1 LLRVL
6 AQTRRQASWEA
17 AKANR
22 TAALR
27 LEPSS
32 DTRHWSRAWCNLEPT
47 QTMSGTRLFHAFAL
61 TSGSYSPRNNS
72 SLRRQV
78 THTKKGQGAEAK
90 RLSRTAHQTDEKYR
104 RARQEASVTILHLRN
119 HGKPADTLDLHGQY
133 VEEALSFT
141 KQRLKE
147 LRNINNAQRTS
158 SLLIITGAG
167 HHSEDG
173 RAKIR
178 PAVLNFLRK
187 KGYSFKEEGPGAFRV
202 HLGAEST
209 EGCFASLLR
218 MLGLKK

>member
-1 LLRVL
+1 MGGRQSKPHSSSPPGAKQRHTELEQSLVQPRAYTDNEWDEVISRVR
-6 AQTRRQASWEA
+6 AHERQLFSKKQQLFEA
-17 AKANR
+17 ASNA
-22 TAALR
+22 
-27 LEPSS
+27 
-32 DTRHWSRAWCNLEPT
+32 
-47 QTMSGTRLFHAFAL
+47 
-61 TSGSYSPRNNS
+61 Y
-72 SLRRQV
+72 
-78 THTKKGQGAEAK
+78 KKGQGAEAK